1 MPDLIA
7 IYPSLAGCCDLEN
20 EMSPTDPLSDK
31 EADTA
36 PDVEQVD
43 AVADWKAA
51 AHGIR
56 EDEIPLEQKRA
67 EARIV

>member
-1 MPDLIA
+1 
-7 IYPSLAGCCDLEN
+7 
-20 EMSPTDPLSDK
+20 MSHASPPPEK

-43 AVADWKAA
+43 ALGDLKAA

-56 EDEIPLEQKRA
+56 EDEIPLEQRRA
-67 EARIV
+67 EARVV